1 MEISVRQLEATE
13 LYEDNSAAIMMAN
26 AKRPT
31 DRSHHI
37 DIQHFALQEWV
48 AKGEVI
54 LRHIRGAINPD
65 DALTKALGWLLH
77 HRHSTRVMGMY
88 GSPY

>member
-1 MEISVRQLEATE
+1 
-13 LYEDNSAAIMMAN
+13 MMTN

-31 DRSHHI
+31 DRSRHI

-54 LRHIRGAINPD
+54 LRHMRVTINPD
-65 DALTKALGWLLH
+65 DALTKALGWLVH
-77 HRHSTRVMGMY
+77 HRHSTCFMGMR
-88 GSPY
+88 GSPYSNTSGHIG